1 MSENQA
7 HHQHKKKVADKNRPN
22 DKRQQSKLSQRSSD
36 TNILTPVQEG
46 KKVSRGRSKAMRGYQ
61 QPNRRAESER

>member
-46 KKVSRGRSKAMRGYQ
+46 RKCPGADLK
-61 QPNRRAESER
+61 P